1 MSQRGR
7 GSGSDEDDP
16 DASEAERDR
25 LDSYSFSRPIQPYDP
40 YRKTSDDAGRPST
53 RNVAA
58 GGQDAPRRSRSLDDD
73 PFPVGDDPLSAEAWE
88 FSYDEVDDDLFPAPA
103 RSDLPELDDDLPPPP
118 RRERRPPTSRSSSR
132 HAEHGAAARRAP
144 RRAGAA
150 APGTRE
156 RLPRGGITIGAP
168 RAVTDASLV
177 ADPTAL
183 LLLGINLL
191 SLVIMTL
198 LLGLRVGG
206 IPSPTV
212 LRLDA
217 AGNPDLWG
225 SPALLWRLPLMSFF
239 LTVMCLTVSWFLHPI
254 DRFAARF
261 VLGVAIV
268 AQAVAWVAVL
278 QHLMA

>member
-7 GSGSDEDDP
+7 GSGSDDDDP
-16 DASEAERDR
+16 DASEAERER
-25 LDSYSFSRPIQPYDP
+25 LSGYSFSRPIQPYDP
-40 YRKTSDDAGRPST
+40 YRKSSDDAGRPLT

-58 GGQDAPRRSRSLDDD
+58 SGNEASRRARSQDDD
-73 PFPVGDDPLSAEAWE
+73 PYPLADDPLSAEAWD
-88 FSYDEVDDDLFPAPA
+88 FTYDEVDGELFAEPGSA
-103 RSDLPELDDDLPPPP
+103 DQLDLDDDLPPPP
-118 RRERRPPTSRSSSR
+118 RRERRQPTSRASGR
-132 HAEHGAAARRAP
+132 HAESGAARRAP
-144 RRAGAA
+144 RRAAAA
-150 APGTRE
+150 APGARE
-156 RLPRGGITIGAP
+156 RQPRGGITIGAP

-177 ADPTAL
+177 ADPIAL

-198 LLGLRVGG
+198 LLGLRLGS

-217 AGNPDLWG
+217 AGNPDRWG
-225 SPALLWRLPLMSFF
+225 SPTLLWRLPLMSFF
-239 LTVMCLTVSWFLHPI
+239 LTAMCLIVSWFLHPI

-261 VLGVAIV
+261 VLGIAIV

-278 QHLMA
+278 QHLLG